1 MDKKT
6 RNAKDFIATFDSKI
20 GVQGIDLA
28 YAKMV
33 NGQPQLVIAEA
44 KAGDSALTALGE
56 NQERILT
63 RNLAKI
69 EESIKGMQDPEIKQA
84 LLIQLEKRTYQV
96 ELYTSVGNAAKTASR
111 IDDTLINRMGQPVSR
126 IVTFGKN

>member
-1 MDKKT
+1 VKDE
-6 RNAKDFIATFDSKI
+6 AGKDFIATFDSKI

-56 NQERILT
+56 NYEKTLT

-69 EESIKGMQDPEIKQA
+69 EESIKAMPDSQNAVREALLVQIKQ
-84 LLIQLEKRTYQV
+84 QTYQV
-96 ELYTSVGNAAKTASR
+96 ELYTSLGNAAKTAAR
-111 IDDTLINRMGQPVSR
+111 VDDTLINRMGQPVSR